1 MALNYTKGT
10 ISHMSEVTSGTSKNG
25 YDWARQTILID
36 IPGYRGSNT
45 KLSLQASDEMV
56 DELNNYNEGDKVEV
70 GWSIYAREWN
80 GKWYNN
86 VDLVNIKSQDQQTEQ
101 RSAKSSRP
109 APAPR
114 QNTSSEYEVCQNF
127 CNEKNCDY
135 RLGTH
140 SACARA
146 ISVSGF
152 KDCPQTM
159 NILASELEPQA
170 DDLPF

>member
-36 IPGYRGSNT
+36 IPGYQGSIT
-45 KLSLQASDEMV
+45 KLSLQASNEMV
-56 DELNNYNEGDKVEV
+56 DELNNYNVGDKVEV

-86 VDLVNIKSQDQQTEQ
+86 VDLVNIKSLGVQAD
-101 RSAKSSRP
+101 AP
-109 APAPR
+109 APAPAV
-114 QNTSSEYEVCQNF
+114 EPYPA
-127 CNEKNCDY
+127 NC
-135 RLGTH
+135 
-140 SACARA
+140 
-146 ISVSGF
+146 F
-152 KDCPQTM
+152 
-159 NILASELEPQA
+159 EPQS